1 MGAGGDGPL
10 GGMAGMEPHHMNGSL
25 GIGISSL
32 YSMCRIDTKSPVI
45 ILQCVPSFRVR

>member
-25 GIGISSL
+25 GTGTSNL
-32 YSMCRIDTKSPVI
+32 YSMCCIDTNSLVMVFPDLSI
-45 ILQCVPSFRVR
+45 N